1 MKRVLLTLLMSVFV
15 TYMQAQDRTVSGK
28 VTDETGQP
36 LPQVTVFLKGT
47 TTGTPTDVDGNYR
60 ISVRGGGGG
69 GLIFRFIGYVTQEI
83 EIGTRDV
90 IDIQMV
96 PETLDAGEVV
106 VTAVGIEANKAAL
119 GYSIENV
126 NPEALVSAKETNLV
140 NALNSKVAGVTVV
153 SSSGSPGASAN
164 IRIRGNT
171 SINGSNSPLFVID
184 GIPIDNSSSG
194 NSPGGVDNANR
205 AIDINPNDIA
215 AMTVLKGPAATALY
229 GIRAANGAII
239 ITTKS
244 GEKGVPRISFSTS
257 VAMDEINKFPELQ
270 KEYAQGRP
278 LRKNKVLVPAWRG
291 PETFEGFSW
300 GPKIADLE
308 FDGDTKY
315 LFDSRG
321 KLVPKGKGNGTA
333 AQAYDPTDFFRRG
346 YTTDNNV
353 SVGGGTETLK
363 YFFSAGHLF
372 QQGVVPN
379 ADFRRTTVR
388 MNLNLDLNDKLSLG
402 ASGSYINSGGSR
414 IQRGSNLSG
423 VMLGLL
429 RNTPTFDLGN
439 GKTGQNATNDPSSYL
454 LKDGSQRSYRA
465 GIYDN
470 PYWTVNKNPYNDE
483 VNRVIGNVNLK
494 YELTDRISLM
504 YKIGLDQFADE
515 RLFAQDINKSFNG
528 AVRDPGIVGQIT
540 RTSSNI
546 NHDLILN
553 TNHEITTDLKMTGT
567 FGFNY
572 WKRTFTTKSA
582 IGTTLAAPDFFNIAN
597 ARDVVASEG
606 ILQRRLSGAYGNIN
620 LSWRNAF
627 HLNYSGRNDW
637 SSTLP
642 KQNNSFF
649 YQALSTAWTFS
660 ETFDLKNNPVISFG
674 KLRASWGQVGNDAP
688 VYATTSYFNQAT
700 NSGDGFISGT
710 TFPAFG
716 ASAFERSTQLGND
729 KLIPETTTT
738 LEFGIDMDFF
748 KGRAGLDVTYY
759 DAKTTDQIIS
769 VQVPASTGYT
779 NLRQNAG
786 VIRNKGWEIQAN
798 GNIFDTNEF
807 SWEIQGN
814 WTTYESIVEELAPG
828 LETIFLT
835 GFTSTSSRVV
845 RGQPYGAIYGSAYK
859 RDKQGRI
866 IIGKDGYPVQ
876 DPDTKVIGDPNPD
889 WTAGIR
895 NTFSYKNWSLSTLVD
910 IRKGGDIWCGTCGI
924 INYFGTSKESGDLRN
939 QKVVF
944 KGVLADG
951 TPNTKEVPYADPAK
965 GLGSF
970 FWVRYGFGGLGEQ
983 SVFDGGWVRLRELT
997 LAYNLPQSLLSALKL
1012 NNAKISATGRNLW
1025 LHTKY
1030 PGVDPETNLTGD
1042 SNGFGLDYFNMP
1054 NTRSY
1059 SLTLNVTF

>member
-1 MKRVLLTLLMSVFV
+1 
-15 TYMQAQDRTVSGK
+15 
-28 VTDETGQP
+28 
-36 LPQVTVFLKGT
+36 
-47 TTGTPTDVDGNYR
+47 
-60 ISVRGGGGG
+60 
-69 GLIFRFIGYVTQEI
+69 
-83 EIGTRDV
+83 
-90 IDIQMV
+90 MV
-96 PETLDAGEVV
+96 PETIDAGEVV

-126 NPEALVSAKETNLV
+126 NPEELVSAKETNLV
-140 NALNSKVAGVTVV
+140 NALSSKVAGVTVV
-153 SSSGSPGASAN
+153 SSSGSPGASVN

-194 NSPGGVDNANR
+194 NTTGGVDNANR

-239 ITTKS
+239 ITTKN
-244 GEKGVPRISFSTS
+244 GEKGAPRIRFSTS
-257 VAMDEINKFPELQ
+257 VAMDEINTFPELQ

-278 LRKNKVLVPAWRG
+278 LRKNKVFVPAWRG

-321 KLVPKGKGNGTA
+321 KLVPKGKGNGTP

-353 SVGGGTETLK
+353 SVDGGTENLK

-379 ADFRRTTVR
+379 ADFKRTTVR

-414 IQRGSNLSG
+414 IQRGSNISG

-429 RNTPTFDLGN
+429 RNTPTFDPGN
-439 GKTGQNATNDPSSYL
+439 GKTGQNVANDPSSYL

-470 PYWTVNKNPYNDE
+470 PYWTVNKNPYKDE

-494 YELTDRISLM
+494 YELTERISFM

-528 AVRDPGIVGQIT
+528 AVRDPGSVGQVT
-540 RTSSNI
+540 RTSANI
-546 NHDLILN
+546 NYDLILT
-553 TNHEITTDLKMTGT
+553 TNHDITTDLKMTGT

-582 IGTTLAAPDFFNIAN
+582 VGTTLAAPDFFNIAN
-597 ARDVVASEG
+597 ARDVVASEN
-606 ILQRRLSGAYGNIN
+606 ISQRRLSGAYGNIN

-649 YQALSTAWTFS
+649 YQAVSTAWTFS

-674 KLRASWGQVGNDAP
+674 KIRASWGQVGNDAP

-700 NSGDGFISGT
+700 NSGDGFISAT

-738 LEFGIDMDFF
+738 LEFGIDVDFF
-748 KGRAGLDVTYY
+748 KSKAGLDVTYY

-895 NTFSYKNWSLSTLVD
+895 NTFSYKNWSLSALVD

-1030 PGVDPETNLTGD
+1030 PDVDPETNLTGD